1 MAGHAHRTGKVAS
14 MRYATYAS
22 IRRSACR
29 VRLEGLVEALTR
41 YGCTA
46 RIEPARRRML
56 LQLPED
62 DFEWI
67 VTGGL
72 ADLLADFED
81 CLEWERRFFE
91 TRAAGRPR
99 LPAPDPCCSA

>member
-1 MAGHAHRTGKVAS
+1 
-14 MRYATYAS
+14 MRYATYAN
-22 IRRSACR
+22 IRGSACR
-29 VRLEGLVEALTR
+29 VRLAGLAEALNR

-46 RIEPARRRML
+46 RIEPERRRVVL
-56 LQLPED
+56 EIPED

-72 ADLLADFED
+72 ADLLAGFED
-81 CLEWERRFFE
+81 CLEWERHFFE

-99 LPAPDPCCSA
+99 LPAPDPCRSA

>member
-1 MAGHAHRTGKVAS
+1 

-22 IRRSACR
+22 IRRSAR
-29 VRLEGLVEALTR
+29 RPRLERLLEALAR

-46 RIEPARRRML
+46 RIEAGRRRMVL
-56 LQLPED
+56 ELPED

-72 ADLLADFED
+72 AELLASFED
-81 CLEWERRFFE
+81 CLAWERSFFE
-91 TRAAGRPR
+91 ARLAGRAR
-99 LPAPDPCCSA
+99 LPAPDPGAEA

>member
-1 MAGHAHRTGKVAS
+1 
-14 MRYATYAS
+14 MRYATYAR

-29 VRLEGLVEALTR
+29 PRLEGLVAALAR

-46 RIEPARRRML
+46 RIEAGRRRMVL
-56 LQLPED
+56 ELPED

-72 ADLLADFED
+72 AELLTSFDD
-81 CLEWERRFFE
+81 CLAWERRFFE
-91 TRAAGRPR
+91 TRVAGRPR
-99 LPAPDPCCSA
+99 LPAPDPGREG